1 MAPFG
6 PLLSWKYPYVFVFTP
21 TLSLLAN
28 LTLGQAI
35 YPTIIIIFVSKFM
48 SQDAAVYS
56 YPMAYRSEGS
66 PLGNTQLG
74 RAQGANGSSTVSA
87 ISAISAISA
96 KQFDRPQIATQTFS
110 IVCEGRDDE
119 SSKGLKQGMLTVV

>member
-1 MAPFG
+1 
-6 PLLSWKYPYVFVFTP
+6 
-21 TLSLLAN
+21 
-28 LTLGQAI
+28 
-35 YPTIIIIFVSKFM
+35 M
-48 SQDAAVYS
+48 SQDAPVYS

-66 PLGNTQLG
+66 PPGNTQLG

-87 ISAISAISA
+87 ISTIST

-119 SSKGLKQGMLTVV
+119 SSKGLKPGMLTVV